1 LDSFSN
7 NGLFSIREDL
17 RSLHVLPAHKF
28 NRYHIKTMDDHGH
41 DRSFDATRN
50 FILQTLK
57 KTKIPCVR
65 CIICEMP
72 ANIYE
77 KYPLI
82 DGTFFLSP
90 RQHSDFS
97 IEVIRGKQYMNAVCV
112 RCLEELTFHLESK
125 CCGKRWDGAKLGL
138 VLGTCYTYDIFAATP
153 CCQDRLRCLRCN
165 NFVKTGKELPFFSDY
180 SQSCQCPHCGLV
192 EHHFV
197 RPVPCVFNRVLT
209 NEVR

>member
-1 LDSFSN
+1 
-7 NGLFSIREDL
+7 
-17 RSLHVLPAHKF
+17 
-28 NRYHIKTMDDHGH
+28 MDDHGH

-57 KTKIPCVR
+57 KAKIPCVR

-97 IEVIRGKQYMNAVCV
+97 IEVGPGFFPALSFSRACV
-112 RCLEELTFHLESK
+112 
-125 CCGKRWDGAKLGL
+125 
-138 VLGTCYTYDIFAATP
+138 
-153 CCQDRLRCLRCN
+153 
-165 NFVKTGKELPFFSDY
+165 
-180 SQSCQCPHCGLV
+180 
-192 EHHFV
+192 
-197 RPVPCVFNRVLT
+197 
-209 NEVR
+209 